1 VASGNAPS
9 RLSSDRSA
17 RIWPRTALL
26 RSAKGMD
33 PSPGKSR
40 LRVSKRPLRHIAQ
53 KQGQNGPPC
62 PPSPFAA
69 SAARRHRAEATRVQ
83 LGAGRRC
90 ASAATAA
97 ICGWDAHD
105 TVGPPASAVV
115 SLSMLTKTVPTPRR
129 ARRARARNLRNEE
142 GPQIMG
148 GDTGGRRLRMPSI
161 AVPGPELGCWLS
173 KVNMC

>member
-1 VASGNAPS
+1 MDQLSNEQPYAAYPAPNV
-9 RLSSDRSA
+9 RSDAWTRG
-17 RIWPRTALL
+17 IPGPVKKTE
-26 RSAKGMD
+26 KGMI
-33 PSPGKSR
+33 PAQAKSR
-40 LRVSKRPLRHIAQ
+40 LRVSKRPPRHIAQ
-53 KQGQNGPPC
+53 KQNGPPC

-142 GPQIMG
+142 GPQKMG

-161 AVPGPELGCWLS
+161 AVPGPELGC
-173 KVNMC
+173 

>member
-1 VASGNAPS
+1 MIPAQA
-9 RLSSDRSA
+9 
-17 RIWPRTALL
+17 
-26 RSAKGMD
+26 
-33 PSPGKSR
+33 KSR

-97 ICGWDAHD
+97 IGGWDAHD

-129 ARRARARNLRNEE
+129 ARRARARNLRTEE
-142 GPQIMG
+142 GPQIIGRETPGG
-148 GDTGGRRLRMPSI
+148 GDCACPCPWLPNWIAGYPNSIWVKNNCRRKST
-161 AVPGPELGCWLS
+161 VELWIFFATFPAEL
-173 KVNMC
+173 